1 MENVNIINNT
11 VYKEVVV
18 SKTNNEQKNL
28 GMLWDEIEDNAVLR
42 LVNTFK
48 NTTYFIP
55 TERNLLSVIST
66 VYDQVECLQAFTIQ
80 LKIMFQRIGK
90 FDIDWDDSIDEFS
103 VEWKKICRNLK
114 RCEEIAIKSYFI
126 YDISDTIEEVFW
138 MLRNQLTQH
147 AFIYNQ

>member
-1 MENVNIINNT
+1 MKLKEYETNVKNMDT
-11 VYKEVVV
+11 FS
-18 SKTNNEQKNL
+18 SKLIKD
-28 GMLWDEIEDNAVLR
+28 M
-42 LVNTFK
+42 
-48 NTTYFIP
+48 
-55 TERNLLSVIST
+55 
-66 VYDQVECLQAFTIQ
+66 FTIQ

-103 VEWKKICRNLK
+103 VEWKKICGNLK